1 MQTVKC
7 HVHTASDERGGL
19 VFSFY
24 VLKSTVQKRKVGTIL
39 MVQGLRV
46 CLGMQGTWVQFLA
59 EELSSYMPRSNYAHM
74 PQLESL
80 STAKKD
86 PS

>member
-1 MQTVKC
+1 
-7 HVHTASDERGGL
+7 
-19 VFSFY
+19 
-24 VLKSTVQKRKVGTIL
+24 